1 MRRSRAY
8 MDANATQPLH
18 PAAREAMLR
27 VFEEG
32 ALNASAQHAEGR
44 RARAIVEKTRAQ
56 LARLLE
62 CDAQEIVFTSSGSE
76 ADNMAVKGAD
86 VRAHLVS
93 PLEHPAMAHAA
104 RATGRPVVALKVD
117 ARGVLDLAGL
127 EAALKEA
134 PKPAQVC
141 IMLAS
146 HETGALQPVREAVEL
161 AHAHD
166 AIVHCDAVQA
176 AGRALVSF
184 RSLGVDTLAVSAHKF
199 GGPQGVG
206 ALVVREGLAIEPLVH
221 GGGQER
227 RRRAGTENVAGI
239 AGMAAALEA
248 AVLEMDEK
256 RKKLNHLRAVLEVGL
271 RKVAPTV
278 RIFSEEAERTPGVTL
293 FAVPGLDAD
302 MAQIALDLEGFAVS
316 RGAACASGK
325 TEPSAALLAMGVPEV
340 LARNALRVSLGDW
353 NTEEEICG
361 LLAALKKLLAQGH
374 AAAEAAA

>member
-1 MRRSRAY
+1 MSGSRAY

-18 PAAREAMLR
+18 PAAREAMLC
-27 VFEEG
+27 VFGEG

-44 RARAIVEKTRAQ
+44 RARAMVEEARAQ
-56 LARLLE
+56 LAQLLD

-93 PLEHPAMAHAA
+93 PLEHPAVANAA
-104 RATGRPVVALKVD
+104 AATGWSVVTLTVD
-117 ARGVLDLAGL
+117 EQGVLDLGAL

-134 PKPAQVC
+134 PAPAQVC
-141 IMLAS
+141 LMLAS
-146 HETGALQPVREAVEL
+146 HETGALQPVREAAAI
-161 AHAHD
+161 AHEHG

-176 AGRALVSF
+176 AGRVPVSF
-184 RSLGVDTLAVSAHKF
+184 RSLSVDTLAVSAHKF

-206 ALVVREGLAIEPLVH
+206 ALIVREGVAIAPLVH

-248 AVLEMDEK
+248 AVADMEEK
-256 RKKLNHLRAVLEVGL
+256 AGKLNRLRAILEAGL
-271 RKVAPTV
+271 KEMAPGV
-278 RIFSEEAERTPGVTL
+278 RIFSEGAERAPGVTL

-325 TEPSAALLAMGVPEV
+325 VEPSAALLAMGVPEA

-353 NTEEEICG
+353 NTEEDIRG
-361 LLAALKKLLAQGH
+361 LLAALKKLLAQGR
-374 AAAEAAA
+374 AAEVAA